1 MSIIPD
7 MWFIGIMLNGCIIG
21 GLVIIYKITSNPNQH
36 GTYEMSVMCEIY
48 LTMGIYLRPVRDIR
62 AIRSSRHNLSNRSDT
77 DEMSGMYEITNM
89 SNMYN
94 MPARVNRYNLENR
107 RMDRK

>member
-1 MSIIPD
+1 MSV
-7 MWFIGIMLNGCIIG
+7 IGIMLTGYIIG
-21 GLVIIYKITSNPNQH
+21 GLAIIYIITYNLNRH
-36 GTYEMSVMCEIY
+36 VTYGMSIMCEIY
-48 LTMGIYLRPVRDIR
+48 LTIGIYLRPIRDIR

-77 DEMSGMYEITNM
+77 NEMSEMYEMTNM